1 MHELLENNQNKRT
14 MAGNSSKFKPQD
26 MSDMVIKYAVVAS
39 LNLSRYA
46 LQLGQAQ

>member
-26 MSDMVIKYAVVAS
+26 MSDMVIKYAAS

-46 LQLGQAQ
+46 LQLGQVQ